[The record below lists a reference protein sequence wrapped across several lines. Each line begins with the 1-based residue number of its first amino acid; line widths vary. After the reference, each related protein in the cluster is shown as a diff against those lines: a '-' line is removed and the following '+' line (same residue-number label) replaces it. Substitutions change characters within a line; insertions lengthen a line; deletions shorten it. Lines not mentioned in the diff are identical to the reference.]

1 MWCLSTEPTML
12 LNQYSGAARCVSS
25 SVDVAALNSKRSSSA
40 RSLASVLVS
49 GLWTAGQASIEL
61 DKHVELVLFGAQRSG
76 DSISGALL
84 QSPTEPVSQSDTVK
98 VECEL

>member
-1 MWCLSTEPTML
+1 ML

-49 GLWTAGQASIEL
+49 GLWTAGRLWTAGQASIEL
-61 DKHVELVLFGAQRSG
+61 EKHVELVLFGAQRSG